1 MLHVLQFYLYFYRD
15 NEQHTYKN
23 LLPGSEH
30 VVSWPV
36 HEKVTMELVIARSWG
51 CIGDTEAE
59 VTVYFRGVVPVP
71 ASLTITGGQRVSELI
86 RVFAPLS
93 ATEVSPSGKLE
104 KWLTVVKPTSNK
116 ILPLGERD
124 RLPGDDRPIYQ
135 SVFEYDI
142 DLTEAADVTC
152 RWPGLQRSLYES
164 QFVGQF
170 FMIYNHKK
178 SLVGVGDAWPKS
190 TKLGKGK
197 HTVRLQVRHTSTS
210 TLEGLADMPL
220 LLERTLKNPI
230 ALTFYP
236 SQTEALAGG
245 EKLSI
250 RTIPIGNSTSFY
262 LREPSYDSLPKTAS
276 PGDSFTGSVSYIKK
290 NAYAIGNS
298 QDKYPVKY
306 VIADTK
312 PKPASTTSTPTPAAD
327 TTTGTAVKTD
337 VSPTEAAVSEY
348 DKTIKEAKIKHLK
361 SCIGD
366 KKAFDSVFTLV
377 STDYSTEVTVQSCK
391 PAHLEKLLQTEY
403 TTANKLKIQNDTS
416 NNSIISS
423 EIDTLKRCIA
433 LCESIKLSTNSVITS
448 IDQDAIALEYGRN
461 LDKEDSAAGAKRKE
475 VDIQKLALVE
485 ALFILSKTYL
495 IWIASVE
502 RIEALSKLTPP
513 ITVETTILSSSDTS
527 TSTPAPATTTESTEA
542 ITASE
547 DVSVGKTTTPALI
560 AKYQVTL
567 KDLGKWVDLTT
578 DEKYAPLQ
586 VGRNRL
592 LGRHG
597 LALKKVHELITS
609 SEHKHTAET
618 KEHYYQV
625 ISVHYL
631 FLLVSLIFQR

>member
-1 MLHVLQFYLYFYRD
+1 
-15 NEQHTYKN
+15 
-23 LLPGSEH
+23 
-30 VVSWPV
+30 
-36 HEKVTMELVIARSWG
+36 MELVIARSWG

-71 ASLTITGGQRVSELI
+71 SSLTITGGQRVSELV
-86 RVFAPLS
+86 RVFAPLAVS
-93 ATEVSPSGKLE
+93 EVSPAGKLE
-104 KWLTVVKPTSNK
+104 KWVTAVKPTSNK

-124 RLPGDDRPIYQ
+124 RLPGDDKPIYQ

-230 ALTFYP
+230 TLTFYP
-236 SQTEALAGG
+236 SQTEAFAGG
-245 EKLSI
+245 EKLSN
-250 RTIPIGNSTSFY
+250 RMIPIGSSTSFY

-276 PGDSFTGSVSYIKK
+276 AGDSFTGSVSYIKK

-298 QDKYPVKY
+298 QDKYSVKY
-306 VIADTK
+306 VIADIK
-312 PKPASTTSTPTPAAD
+312 PKPASTSSSPTPATD
-327 TTTGTAVKTD
+327 TSTGTAVKSE
-337 VSPTEAAVSEY
+337 VSPTDAAVSEY
-348 DKTIKEAKIKHLK
+348 EKTLKEAKIKHLK
-361 SCIGD
+361 SCIGN
-366 KKAFDSVFTLV
+366 KKSFDSVYTLV
-377 STDYSTEVTVQSCK
+377 STDYPTEVTVQSCK
-391 PAHLEKLLQTEY
+391 PAHLEKLLQSEY
-403 TTANKLKIQNDTS
+403 STANKLKTQNATS
-416 NNSIISS
+416 NNSIIST
-423 EIDTLKRCIA
+423 EIDTLQHCIT
-433 LCESIKLSTNSVITS
+433 LCEEIKLSTNTVITS
-448 IDQDAIALEYGRN
+448 IEQDAIALEYGRN
-461 LDKEDSAAGAKRKE
+461 LDKEDSAAGARRKE
-475 VDIQKLALVE
+475 IDIQKNALIE
-485 ALFILSKTYL
+485 ALFILSKSYL

-502 RIEALSKLTPP
+502 RVEVLSKLTPP
-513 ITVETTILSSSDTS
+513 VTVEPTGPSADT
-527 TSTPAPATTTESTEA
+527 
-542 ITASE
+542 
-547 DVSVGKTTTPALI
+547 TTTPPHPTSESTGTTETTQAIPSEAVSVEMTNTPTLM
-560 AKYQVTL
+560 AEYQATL
-567 KDLGKWVDLTT
+567 KELGKWIDLA

-592 LGRHG
+592 LGRNG

-609 SEHKHTAET
+609 SEYKHTAET

-625 ISVHYL
+625 SIHYF
-631 FLLVSLIFQR
+631 FLLVSLIF

>member
-1 MLHVLQFYLYFYRD
+1 MLHTLLCYLCLYRD

-36 HEKVTMELVIARSWG
+36 HEEVTMELVIARSWG

-71 ASLTITGGQRVSELI
+71 ASLSITGGQRVSELI

-93 ATEVSPSGKLE
+93 ATEISPAGKLE
-104 KWLTVVKPTSNK
+104 KWVTAVKPTSNK

-124 RLPGDDRPIYQ
+124 RLPGDDKPIYQ

-142 DLTEAADVTC
+142 ELTEAADVIC

-210 TLEGLADMPL
+210 TLEGFADMPL
-220 LLERTLKNPI
+220 LLERTLKNHI
-230 ALTFYP
+230 TLTFYP

-245 EKLSI
+245 EKLSN
-250 RTIPIGNSTSFY
+250 RTIPIGSSTSFY
-262 LREPSYDSLPKTAS
+262 LREPSYDNLPKTAS
-276 PGDSFTGSVSYIKK
+276 AGDSFTGSISYIKK

-306 VIADTK
+306 VVADTK
-312 PKPASTTSTPTPAAD
+312 PKAASTTSSPTPTPTTD
-327 TTTGTAVKTD
+327 TTTGAAAKTE
-337 VSPTEAAVSEY
+337 VSPTDAAVSEY
-348 DKTIKEAKIKHLK
+348 DKTIKDAKIKHLK
-361 SCIGD
+361 SCIGN
-366 KKAFDSVFTLV
+366 KKTFDPVYTLV
-377 STDYSTEVTVQSCK
+377 STDYPTEVTVQSCK

-403 TTANKLKIQNDTS
+403 TTANKLKTQNATS
-416 NNSIISS
+416 NNSIIST
-423 EIDTLKRCIA
+423 EIDTLKHCIT
-433 LCESIKLSTNSVITS
+433 LCEEIKLSTNSVITS
-448 IDQDAIALEYGRN
+448 IEQDAIALEYGRN
-461 LDKEDSAAGAKRKE
+461 LDKEDPTAGARRKE
-475 VDIQKLALVE
+475 IDIQKSALIE
-485 ALFILSKTYL
+485 ALFILSKSYL

-502 RIEALSKLTPP
+502 RVEVLSKLTPP
-513 ITVETTILSSSDTS
+513 VTVEPTGPSADT
-527 TSTPAPATTTESTEA
+527 
-542 ITASE
+542 
-547 DVSVGKTTTPALI
+547 TTTPPHPTAESTGTTQSIPREAVAVEKTNTPTLI
-560 AKYQVTL
+560 AEYQATL
-567 KDLGKWVDLTT
+567 KELGKWVDLA

-597 LALKKVHELITS
+597 LALKKVYELIAS
-609 SEHKHTAET
+609 SEYKHTAET

-625 ISVHYL
+625 SLHYT
-631 FLLVSLIFQR
+631 LLHLSL

>member
-1 MLHVLQFYLYFYRD
+1 
-15 NEQHTYKN
+15 
-23 LLPGSEH
+23 
-30 VVSWPV
+30 
-36 HEKVTMELVIARSWG
+36 MELVIARSWG

-71 ASLTITGGQRVSELI
+71 ASLTITGGQRVSDLI

-104 KWLTVVKPTSNK
+104 KWLTAVKPTSNK
-116 ILPLGERD
+116 VLPLGERD
-124 RLPGDDRPIYQ
+124 RLPGDDKLIYQ

-142 DLTEAADVTC
+142 ELTEAADVTC

-230 ALTFYP
+230 SLTFYP

-245 EKLSI
+245 EKLSN
-250 RTIPIGNSTSFY
+250 RTIPIGSSTSFY

-276 PGDSFTGSVSYIKK
+276 AGDSFTGSVSYIKK

-312 PKPASTTSTPTPAAD
+312 PKPVSSTSTPSTD
-327 TTTGTAVKTD
+327 TTTGTAVKTE
-337 VSPTEAAVSEY
+337 VSPADAAVSEY
-348 DKTIKEAKIKHLK
+348 DKTIKEAKVKHLK
-361 SCIGD
+361 SCIGN
-366 KKAFDSVFTLV
+366 KKTFDPVYTLV
-377 STDYSTEVTVQSCK
+377 NTDYPTEVTVHSCK
-391 PAHLEKLLQTEY
+391 PAHLEKLLQIEY
-403 TTANKLKIQNDTS
+403 TTANKLKTQNDTS
-416 NNSIISS
+416 NNSVITT
-423 EIDTLKRCIA
+423 EIETLERCIT
-433 LCESIKLSTNSVITS
+433 LCESIKLSTNTVITA

-461 LDKEDSAAGAKRKE
+461 LDKEDSAAGATRKE
-475 VDIQKLALVE
+475 IDIQKSALID

-495 IWIASVE
+495 IWISSVE
-502 RIEALSKLTPP
+502 RIDALSKLAPP
-513 ITVETTILSSSDTS
+513 VTVETTAAPSADT
-527 TSTPAPATTTESTEA
+527 TTTLPLPLPTTESTEA
-542 ITASE
+542 VTASE
-547 DVSVGKTTTPALI
+547 VSSIEKTTSTTPLLI
-560 AKYQVTL
+560 AEYQANL
-567 KDLGKWVDLTT
+567 KELGKWVDLA

-597 LALKKVHELITS
+597 LALKKLHELITS
-609 SEHKHTAET
+609 SEYKHTAET

-625 ISVHYL
+625 SIHYS
-631 FLLVSLIFQR
+631 FLHLSL